1 MSSEEIVY
9 CYLAYFDGM
18 DRRFRQE
25 VIDFGIRA
33 AICVL
38 LILVMSGVTIF
49 MRHSTVLAS
58 ELYDGMVNITS
69 PTAAES
75 AASSYYDDVMDE
87 AEDSYL
93 SGDTRLACEAVLCL
107 SSGYRPSE
115 CGPSLSRYF
124 GIHHKKWKNTLKA
137 RRNFLRLCPSAN
149 VDGNMETLV
158 EAIING
164 AGRCNASELNSSHFT
179 YMPKKVCKRVYDSDY
194 GGYVT
199 RCREIMVQVIDN
211 KLPSY
216 CTNYNNHDY
225 TYQVGVHYVGDPLEG
240 GHWVDDYVE

>member
-1 MSSEEIVY
+1 MKKVLY
-9 CYLAYFDGM
+9 
-18 DRRFRQE
+18 R
-25 VIDFGIRA
+25 
-33 AICVL
+33 VL
-38 LILVMSGVTIF
+38 LLLLLLVSPTAGSAV
-49 MRHSTVLAS
+49 
-58 ELYDGMVNITS
+58 ELTDGMVVPSPSTS
-69 PTAAES
+69 GQGEMSQTDP
-75 AASSYYDDVMDE
+75 
-87 AEDSYL
+87 SYL

-124 GIHHKKWKNTLKA
+124 GIHHKKWKDTLNA

-149 VDGNMETLV
+149 VDGNMASLV
-158 EAIING
+158 EVIVNG

-179 YMPKKVCKRVYDSDY
+179 YMPKKICKRVYDSDY